1 MDNEQRLR
9 DYLKRATVDL
19 RASRQRVRELEE
31 RAHEPIAIVGM
42 ACRLPGGV
50 ASPADLWE
58 LLGAGRDAVGPF
70 PEGRGW
76 DLEGLYHPDPGHLGT
91 SYCREGGFLYEA
103 DWFDAEFFGIS
114 PREAAAMDPQQR
126 LLLESA
132 WEAFEHAGIDPTA
145 LRGTRTGVYAG
156 VMYDDYGSRTPKE
169 PEDFEGYL
177 LTGSAGSIA
186 SGRLSYT
193 FGFEGPAVTVDT
205 ACSSS
210 LVALHLAAQSLRQ
223 GECSMALAGGV
234 TVMATPGTF
243 VEFSRQRGLAPD
255 GRCKAFSASA
265 DGTGWAEGVGLLV
278 LERLSDARRNGRRVL
293 AVLRGSAVN
302 QDGASSQLT
311 APNGPSQERVIR
323 AALADARLSA
333 SEVDAVEAHGT
344 GTKLGDPI
352 ETRALVSTYGQGR
365 EEPLWLGSLKSNI
378 GHTQAAAG
386 VAGVIKMVMAMRNG
400 VMPATLHVDEPTPEA
415 DWSAGTVRL
424 LTRAQQWPEL
434 GRPRR
439 AGVSSFGISGTNAHV
454 ILEEPPALPEQPEQP
469 ELAATAG
476 TDTAAEAAAGAPRAP
491 GAPAR
496 ELPAVPVLVSARS
509 EAALRA
515 QADRLRAHLISEPGL
530 TVTDVAYSQATAR
543 AHLERRAAVVA
554 ADRSALLA
562 GLAALS
568 AAEPAAH
575 VFEGRP
581 GGDETV
587 FVFPGQGAQWERMAV
602 ELLDS
607 EPVFAE
613 ELTACGEALARYVD
627 WDLKD
632 VLRGAPG
639 APTLKRVDVVQPA
652 LFSVMVSL
660 AKLWR
665 SHGVE
670 PSAVVGHS
678 QGEIA
683 AAYVAGGLSLDDAAR
698 VVALRSRVVR
708 EHLTGHGGMMS
719 VLLPADRVEK
729 YLERFDGRISV
740 AAINSPGTV
749 VVAGEPAALDEL
761 QSVCEQD
768 GARARRIPVDYASH
782 SVQVEGV
789 QEELLRLLAPITP
802 RRGTVPFYS
811 TTRGGFL
818 NTAELDAAYWY
829 RNLRGRVGFEPA
841 VRALVGNGATLFVE
855 LSPHPVLTM
864 AVDETVQ
871 DLDATDHVRSVGSLR
886 RGEGGPARFAT
897 SLAEAHVGGASVDWH
912 TLFAGRGAERVELP
926 TYAFQREQHW
936 VTPSTGTG
944 TGDATAL
951 GLGCLGHPLLSGTV
965 QVGDRDEWIF
975 TGRLARTSQPWTDD
989 HAILG
994 TVLLP
999 GAALVEAALTTG
1011 RQAGTPVLDELVL
1024 EAPLVL
1030 DEDSARQLQITV
1042 GRLGEDGRR
1051 ELVVYS
1057 RPEASEEDGDRP
1069 VTRHA
1074 QGWLTADAGPA
1085 PAFPAAWP
1093 PAGARPVAVD
1103 TLYARLAEAGYDY
1116 GPLFQG
1122 VRAAW
1127 RVGADICTEISLPE
1141 DARTEGFTL
1150 HPALLDSAL
1159 HGALLDREPGATA
1172 DLPFS
1177 WSGVRAGPAAGV
1189 TRARVRISPAG
1200 DSAVRIALAD
1210 EDGAPLLTV
1219 ETMAFRPVDPAQLE
1233 SARRGARN
1241 SLYQLDWLPLP
1252 ADAGAPAADLAGVAV
1267 LGELA
1272 AAPAEWDRHPDLTA
1286 LEKALAEGAP
1296 VPRTVLAALDA
1307 EPAGTAESVHA
1318 SAARALVLLQQW
1330 LATEAFAGSRLVV
1343 VTRNAV
1349 AAGGSAPE
1357 PARAPVWGLVRSAQ
1371 SEHAGR
1377 FGLID
1382 LDSDGD
1388 RTAGSE
1394 ESTLDWAALASLDE
1408 PQIAVRA
1415 GELLVPQLGRAE
1427 LSALA
1432 GDTWCLGVTR
1442 KGSLE
1447 GLALRSSDAGRPLG
1461 ASEVRVGVRAAGLNF
1476 RDVLIALGMYP
1487 GEARLGSE
1495 AAGVVLEVGAA
1506 VTDLVP
1512 GDRIMGLI
1520 PDSFGPSAI
1529 TDRPMIVPMP
1539 DGFTFAR
1546 AAAIPIAYLTAYYGL
1561 VDLAGLRAGERLLV
1575 HAANGGVG
1583 TAAVQIA
1590 RHLGAEVFATA
1601 STPERDA
1608 VRALGVTDDHIAD
1621 SGDLAFREHI
1631 ITATDGSGVDV
1642 VLDSLAGEFVD
1653 ATLDLLP
1660 RGGRFLEMAKDDI
1673 RDPEVIAKQYPGVR
1687 YRSYDLFEAGPGRIQ
1702 EMLREIAALFEQGTL
1717 AHTPVRTWDVRRGQ
1731 GAFRRLHEDRNT
1743 GKIVL
1748 NVPTPFDPD
1757 GTVLITGG
1765 TGGLGALFA
1774 KHYAKA
1780 YGAKHL
1786 LLLSRRGMNA
1796 PGAAELAAEL
1806 AGLGAQA
1813 DIVACDVTS
1822 RDQLASCIGALE
1834 YPLTAV
1840 VHAAGVL
1847 DDGLVEGLTPERLD
1861 RVMGPKVDAALHLH
1875 ELTAGLELSSFVLF
1889 SSVAAL
1895 IGSPGQGNY
1904 AAANAT
1910 LDALA
1915 AHRRALGL
1923 PATSLAW
1930 GLWADATGMTGE
1942 LDAAELARVERM
1954 GFGGISNELGLEL
1967 FDQAQ
1972 KSDAALVVPV
1982 LFEQAALRAQARA
1995 GLLPG
2000 LLRRLTKVPARRSG
2014 FDAGSLAQ
2022 TLAAVP
2028 QEKRERVV
2036 LDLVRGQVAAVLGH
2050 SSPDAIE
2057 PERAFKS
2064 LGFDSLA
2071 GVELRNRLTQA
2082 TGLRLPTTLVFD
2094 HPNPTAVTRYLVP
2107 LATEGAATGHQSS
2120 EEDRIREALAAIPL
2134 GRLRSAGL
2142 LDPLLEL
2149 AVGGPEETGQSAEV
2163 SESIDE
2169 MDVEALIRMTQ
2180 ENAA

>member
-1 MDNEQRLR
+1 MDNEQKLR

-19 RASRQRVRELEE
+19 RASRQRVQELEE

-58 LLGAGRDAVGPF
+58 SLGAGRDAVGPF

-76 DLEGLYHPDPGHLGT
+76 DLEGLYDPDPGHLGT

-103 DWFDAEFFGIS
+103 DRFDAEFFGIS

-210 LVALHLAAQSLRQ
+210 LVALHLAAQSLRH

-278 LERLSDARRNGRRVL
+278 LERLSDARRGGHRVL

-333 SEVDAVEAHGT
+333 SEVDVVEAHGT

-352 ETRALVSTYGQGR
+352 EARALVSAYGKGR

-434 GRPRR
+434 NRPRR

-454 ILEEPPALPEQPEQP
+454 ILEEPSALPEQPEP
-469 ELAATAG
+469 AGTAG

-491 GAPAR
+491 GAPVR
-496 ELPAVPVLVSARS
+496 ELPAAPVLVSARS
-509 EAALRA
+509 DAALRA
-515 QADRLRAHLISEPGL
+515 QADRLRAHLIAEPGL
-530 TVTDVAYSQATAR
+530 TVTDVAFSQATTR
-543 AHLERRAAVVA
+543 AHLEHRAAVVA
-554 ADRSALLA
+554 TDRSALLA

-575 VFEGRP
+575 VFQGRP
-581 GGDETV
+581 GGDGTV

-607 EPVFAE
+607 APVFAE
-613 ELTACGEALARYVD
+613 EIAACGEALARYVD
-627 WDLKD
+627 WDLED

-698 VVALRSRVVR
+698 VVALRSRLVR
-708 EHLTGHGGMMS
+708 EHLTGQGGMMS
-719 VLLPADRVEK
+719 VLLPLDRVEK

-740 AAINSPGTV
+740 AAVNSPGAV
-749 VVAGEPAALDEL
+749 VVAGEPAVLDEL
-761 QSVCEQD
+761 QSVCELD

-782 SVQVEGV
+782 SVQVESV

-802 RRGTVPFYS
+802 RSGTIPFYS
-811 TTRGGFL
+811 TARGEFL
-818 NTAELDAAYWY
+818 NTTELDAAYWY
-829 RNLRGRVGFEPA
+829 GNLRGRVGFEPA
-841 VRALVGNGATLFVE
+841 VRALVGNGANLFVE

-864 AVDETVQ
+864 AVDETVH

-897 SLAEAHVGGASVDWH
+897 SLAEAHVGGASIDWH
-912 TLFAGRGAERVELP
+912 TLFAGTGAERVQLP

-944 TGDATAL
+944 DITATGP
-951 GLGCLGHPLLSGTV
+951 GSLGHPLLSATV

-975 TGRLARTSQPWTDD
+975 TGRLARTSQPWTED

-1011 RQAGTPVLDELVL
+1011 RHAGTPVLDDLVL

-1057 RPEASEEDGDRP
+1057 RPETSDEDGDRP
-1069 VTRHA
+1069 ATRHA
-1074 QGWLTADAGPA
+1074 HGWLTADAEPA

-1093 PAGARPVAVD
+1093 PTGARPVAVD

-1127 RVGADICTEISLPE
+1127 RVGDDICTEISLPQ
-1141 DARTEGFTL
+1141 DARTEGFTF

-1159 HGALLDREPGATA
+1159 HGGLLDKEPGATA

-1177 WSGVRAGPAAGV
+1177 WSGVRAGPAAGG
-1189 TRARVRISPAG
+1189 TRARVRIGPAG
-1200 DSAVRIALAD
+1200 DSALRIALAD
-1210 EDGAPLLTV
+1210 EDGVPLLTV
-1219 ETMAFRPVDPAQLE
+1219 ETMAVRPVDLAQLE
-1233 SARRGARN
+1233 SARRGGRN
-1241 SLYQLDWLPLP
+1241 SLYQLDWLPVP
-1252 ADAGAPAADLAGVAV
+1252 AAAGTPAADLAGVAV

-1296 VPRTVLAALDA
+1296 VPGTVLAALDA
-1307 EPAGTAESVHA
+1307 EPVADEARTAESVHA

-1330 LATEAFAGSRLVV
+1330 LATEAFADSRLVV

-1349 AAGGSAPE
+1349 AAGGRAPE
-1357 PARAPVWGLVRSAQ
+1357 PAQAPVWGLVRSAQ
-1371 SEHAGR
+1371 SEHSGR

-1388 RTAGSE
+1388 RAAGSE
-1394 ESTLDWAALASLDE
+1394 ENTLDWAALASLDE

-1432 GDTWCLGVTR
+1432 GDTWRLGVTR

-1447 GLALRSSDAGRPLG
+1447 GLALMSSDADRPLG
-1461 ASEVRVGVRAAGLNF
+1461 VNEVRVGVRAAGLNF
-1476 RDVLIALGMYP
+1476 RDVLVALGMYP
-1487 GEARLGSE
+1487 GEAALGSE
-1495 AAGVVLEVGAA
+1495 AAGVVLEVGSA
-1506 VTDLVP
+1506 VTDLAP

-1520 PDSFGPSAI
+1520 PDSFGPRAI
-1529 TDRPMIVPMP
+1529 TERPMIVPMP
-1539 DGFTFAR
+1539 DGFTFAQ
-1546 AAAIPIAYLTAYYGL
+1546 AAAVPIVYLAAYYGL
-1561 VDLAGLRAGERLLV
+1561 VDLADLRAGERLLV
-1575 HAANGGVG
+1575 HAAAGDVG
-1583 TAAVQIA
+1583 MAAVQIA
-1590 RHLGAEVFATA
+1590 HHLGAEVFATA
-1601 STPERDA
+1601 STPKWDA

-1631 ITATDGSGVDV
+1631 ITTTDGSGVDV
-1642 VLDSLAGEFVD
+1642 VLDALAGEVVD
-1653 ATLDLLP
+1653 STLDLLP
-1660 RGGRFLEMAKDDI
+1660 RGGRFIEVGKADI
-1673 RDPEVIAKQYPGVR
+1673 RDPEVIAEQQPSVR
-1687 YRSYDLFEAGPGRIQ
+1687 YRSCDLFEAGPDRIQ
-1702 EMLREIAALFEQGTL
+1702 EMLREIVALFEQGAL

-1731 GAFRRLHEDRNT
+1731 DAFRHLHEGRNT

-1748 NVPTPFDPD
+1748 TVPTPFDPN

-1796 PGAAELAAEL
+1796 PGVAELAAEL
-1806 AGLGAQA
+1806 AELGAQA
-1813 DIVACDVTS
+1813 DIVACDVTD
-1822 RDQLASCIGALE
+1822 RAQLAKVIGALE

-1847 DDGLVEGLTPERLD
+1847 SDGLVEGLTPERLD
-1861 RVMGPKVDAALHLH
+1861 RVMRPKVDAALHLH
-1875 ELTAGLELSSFVLF
+1875 ELTAGLELSSFLLF

-1982 LFEQAALRAQARA
+1982 RFEQAALRAQARA

-2000 LLRRLTKVPARRSG
+2000 LLRGLAKVPARRSDSG
-2014 FDAGSLAQ
+2014 AGSLAQ

-2028 QEKRERVV
+2028 QEEWERVV
-2036 LDLVRGQVAAVLGH
+2036 LALVRGHVAAVLGH
-2050 SSPDAIE
+2050 SSPEAIE

-2107 LATEGAATGHQSS
+2107 LATEGATTGNQSS

-2142 LDPLLEL
+2142 LDALLEL

-2169 MDVEALIRMTQ
+2169 MDVEALIRMTTVG
-2180 ENAA
+2180 AA

>member
-1 MDNEQRLR
+1 MDNEQKLR

-19 RASRQRVRELEE
+19 RASRQRVQELEE

-76 DLEGLYHPDPGHLGT
+76 DLEGLYHSDPGHLGT

-103 DWFDAEFFGIS
+103 DRFDAEFFGIS

-156 VMYDDYGSRTPKE
+156 VMYDDYGSRAPKE

-210 LVALHLAAQSLRQ
+210 LVALHLAAQSLRG

-333 SEVDAVEAHGT
+333 SEVDVVEAHGT
-344 GTKLGDPI
+344 GTRLGDPI
-352 ETRALVSTYGQGR
+352 EARALVSTYGQGR

-434 GRPRR
+434 DRPRR

-454 ILEEPPALPEQPEQP
+454 ILEEPSALPEQPE
-469 ELAATAG
+469 LAGTAG
-476 TDTAAEAAAGAPRAP
+476 TDTAAEAAAEAPRAP

-515 QADRLRAHLISEPGL
+515 QADRLRAHLIAEPGL
-530 TVTDVAYSQATAR
+530 TVTDVAFSQATTR

-554 ADRSALLA
+554 TDRSALLA

-568 AAEPAAH
+568 AAEPSAH
-575 VFEGRP
+575 VFQGRP

-607 EPVFAE
+607 APVFAE
-613 ELTACGEALARYVD
+613 EITACGEALARYVD
-627 WDLKD
+627 WELED
-632 VLRGAPG
+632 VLRGAPS
-639 APTLKRVDVVQPA
+639 APTLERVDVVQPA

-708 EHLTGHGGMMS
+708 ERLTGHGGMMS
-719 VLLPADRVEK
+719 VLLPVDRVEK

-740 AAINSPGTV
+740 AAVNSPGTV

-761 QSVCEQD
+761 QSVCERD
-768 GARARRIPVDYASH
+768 GARARHIPVDYASH
-782 SVQVEGV
+782 SVQVEGI

-802 RRGTVPFYS
+802 RSGTIPFYS
-811 TTRGGFL
+811 TARGEFL
-818 NTAELDAAYWY
+818 NTTELDAAYWY
-829 RNLRGRVGFEPA
+829 RNLRGRVDFEPA
-841 VRALVGNGATLFVE
+841 VRALVGNGAKLFVE

-871 DLDATDHVRSVGSLR
+871 DLEATDHVRSVGSLR

-897 SLAEAHVGGASVDWH
+897 SLAEAHVGGASIDWH
-912 TLFAGRGAERVELP
+912 TLFAGKGAERVQLP

-944 TGDATAL
+944 DATAI
-951 GLGCLGHPLLSGTV
+951 GLGCLDHPLLSAAV

-975 TGRLARTSQPWTDD
+975 TGRLARTSQPWTED

-1011 RQAGTPVLDELVL
+1011 RQTGTPVLDDLVL

-1030 DEDSARQLQITV
+1030 DEDFARQLQITV

-1057 RPEASEEDGDRP
+1057 RPETSEEDGDRP

-1074 QGWLTADAGPA
+1074 QGWLTADAEPV

-1093 PAGARPVAVD
+1093 PTGARPVAVE

-1141 DARTEGFTL
+1141 DARTEGFTF

-1159 HGALLDREPGATA
+1159 HGGLLDKEPGATA

-1200 DSAVRIALAD
+1200 DSALRIALAD

-1219 ETMAFRPVDPAQLE
+1219 ETMAFRPVDLAQLD
-1233 SARRGARN
+1233 SAQRGGRN
-1241 SLYQLDWLPLP
+1241 SLYQLDWLPVP
-1252 ADAGAPAADLAGVAV
+1252 AAAGAPAADLAGVAV
-1267 LGELA
+1267 LGELT

-1296 VPRTVLAALDA
+1296 VPGTVLAALDA
-1307 EPAGTAESVHA
+1307 APAADAAGTAESVHA

-1330 LATEAFAGSRLVV
+1330 LATEAFADSRLVV

-1349 AAGGSAPE
+1349 AAGSRPPE
-1357 PARAPVWGLVRSAQ
+1357 LAQAPVWGLVRSAQ
-1371 SEHAGR
+1371 SEHSGR

-1388 RTAGSE
+1388 RAAGNE
-1394 ESTLDWAALASLDE
+1394 ENTLDWAALTSLDE

-1415 GELLVPQLGRAE
+1415 GELLVPQLGRTE

-1432 GDTWCLGVTR
+1432 GDTWRLGVTR

-1447 GLALRSSDAGRPLG
+1447 GLALMSSDADRPLG
-1461 ASEVRVGVRAAGLNF
+1461 VNEVRVGVRAAGLNF
-1476 RDVLIALGMYP
+1476 RDVLIALGTYP
-1487 GEARLGSE
+1487 GEAPLGSE
-1495 AAGVVLEVGAA
+1495 AAGVVLEVGSA
-1506 VTDLVP
+1506 VTDLAP

-1539 DGFTFAR
+1539 DGFTFAQ

-1561 VDLAGLRAGERLLV
+1561 VDLANLRAGERLLV
-1575 HAANGGVG
+1575 HAAAGGVG
-1583 TAAVQIA
+1583 MAAVQIA
-1590 RHLGAEVFATA
+1590 HHLGAEVFATA
-1601 STPERDA
+1601 STPKWDA
-1608 VRALGVTDDHIAD
+1608 VRALGVTDDHIAN
-1621 SGDLAFREHI
+1621 SRDLAFREHI

-1642 VLDSLAGEFVD
+1642 VLDALAGEFVD

-1660 RGGRFLEMAKDDI
+1660 RGGRFIEMGKADI
-1673 RDPEVIAKQYPGVR
+1673 RDPEVIAKQHPGVR
-1687 YRSYDLFEAGPGRIQ
+1687 YRSCDLFEAGPGRIQ
-1702 EMLREIAALFEQGTL
+1702 EMLREIVALFGQGTL

-1731 GAFRRLHEDRNT
+1731 DAFRYLHEGRNT

-1748 NVPTPFDPD
+1748 TVPTPFDPN

-1796 PGAAELAAEL
+1796 PGAAELVTEL
-1806 AGLGAQA
+1806 AELGAQA
-1813 DIVACDVTS
+1813 DIVACDVTNHA
-1822 RDQLASCIGALE
+1822 QLAQPISALE

-1847 DDGLVEGLTPERLD
+1847 NDGLVEGLTPERLD
-1861 RVMGPKVDAALHLH
+1861 RVMRPKVDAALHLH

-1982 LFEQAALRAQARA
+1982 LFEQTALRAQARA

-2000 LLRRLTKVPARRSG
+2000 LLRGLAKVPARRSDFG
-2014 FDAGSLAQ
+2014 AGSLAQ

-2028 QEKRERVV
+2028 QEEWERVV

-2142 LDPLLEL
+2142 LDALLEL
-2149 AVGGPEETGQSAEV
+2149 AVGGAEETGQSAEV

-2180 ENAA
+2180 EDAA